1 MKFYL
6 KKPHQTMTMKWQAH
20 GDSPE
25 ESRAPCQ
32 FKKATRFC
40 PLRQLCR
47 FVPTLS
53 QQLGEDFA

>member
-1 MKFYL
+1 MKFYI

-47 FVPTLS
+47 IYNALS
-53 QQLGEDFA
+53 QQLREDFA